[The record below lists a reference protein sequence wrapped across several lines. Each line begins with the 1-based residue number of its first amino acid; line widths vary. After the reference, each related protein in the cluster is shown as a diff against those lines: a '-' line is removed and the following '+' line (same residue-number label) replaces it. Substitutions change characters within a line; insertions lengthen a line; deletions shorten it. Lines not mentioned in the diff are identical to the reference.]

1 MSISHLSD
9 EVVQLTSVLI
19 FWDIGQVAAALEAQQ
34 LEALAAAALEAQQL
48 DAAQLEVALSSKA
61 AGETVVSPL
70 GAQAATAI
78 TKQIP
83 TVASIVFIILTVL
96 NR

>member
-19 FWDIGQVAAALEAQQ
+19 FWDMGQVAAALEAQQ
-34 LEALAAAALEAQQL
+34 PEALAEAGHGVQLEAL
-48 DAAQLEVALSSKA
+48 VLSSNA
-61 AGETVVSPL
+61 AGETAVSAL
-70 GAQAATAI
+70 GAQATTDM

>member
-34 LEALAAAALEAQQL
+34 LVALAAALEAQQL

>member
-19 FWDIGQVAAALEAQQ
+19 FCDIGQVAAALEAQQ
-34 LEALAAAALEAQQL
+34 PELAAAALVAQQL
-48 DAAQLEVALSSKA
+48 EALVLSSNA
-61 AGETVVSPL
+61 AGETVVSAL
-70 GAQAATAI
+70 GAQATTDM

-83 TVASIVFIILTVL
+83 TVASMVFIILTVL
-96 NR
+96 DR